1 MTPITHNPNCAVVRT
16 GDIRAWCDCG
26 AALLL
31 ETERNQW
38 ISIGEQRE
46 RRRIIA
52 WLQERDGLNDFYS
65 VLHRKRLSERI
76 EEKEHLK

>member
-1 MTPITHNPNCAVVRT
+1 MTPITHNPNCAITRT

-46 RRRIIA
+46 RRRIVD
-52 WLQERDGLNDFYS
+52 WLRLNSTPHNDID
-65 VLHRKRLSERI
+65 EWADEI
-76 EEKEHLK
+76 EAKEHLK